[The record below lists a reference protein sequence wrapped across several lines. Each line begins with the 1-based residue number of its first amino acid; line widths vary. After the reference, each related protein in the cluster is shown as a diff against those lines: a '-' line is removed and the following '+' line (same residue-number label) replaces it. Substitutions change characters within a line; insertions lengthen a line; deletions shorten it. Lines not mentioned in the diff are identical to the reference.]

1 MIEKLTL
8 EELLEICKSADLNVV
23 LEDGY
28 IELKLDDENSATLMM
43 NDDEDRVSFCF
54 IPNIEVS
61 TDDPDD
67 LMLVN
72 AINSAFFGDDT
83 LPSLLACIDVY
94 DEDTDEE
101 AMMLRSAM
109 SLVGGISKDGLLH
122 FINECIDAMDI
133 VFSIID
139 GGEDEVDG
147 SDED

>member
-8 EELLEICKSADLNVV
+8 EELLDICKAADLDVV

-67 LMLVN
+67 LMLCN
-72 AINSAFFGDDT
+72 AINAAFFGDDT

-94 DEDTDEE
+94 DEDTEEE
-101 AMMLRSAM
+101 AMMLRSAL
-109 SLVGGISKDGLLH
+109 SLVGGITKDGLLH
-122 FINECIDAMDI
+122 FIEECIDAMNI
-133 VFSIID
+133 VFTIID
-139 GGEDEVDG
+139 GGEDEIEG
-147 SDED
+147 DEE